1 MHSISLIVN
10 CQLSIVNY
18 KAGLVMN
25 EKTELLIRNIESVI
39 IGKRDVIVKIVCAML
54 AGGHVL
60 IEDVPGVGKTL
71 LAQTLAKSVSGSFGR
86 IQFTPD
92 LMPSDV
98 VGFTVIDPHTGESE
112 YKEGAAMCN
121 FLLADEINRTS
132 PKVQSALLE
141 AMEELQISVDGV
153 THKLPV
159 PFMTLATQNPI
170 ETYGTY
176 HLPEAQLDRFLMR
189 LSIGYPDRAA
199 ELLMLERM
207 PHNIEVEPVMSLE
220 DVMALREAAGRVY
233 VSEQVRAY
241 ILMVVCATR
250 TSRDVKLGAS
260 PRASIALFRAA
271 QAMALMSGRA
281 YVTPDDVKAV
291 AAEVLAH
298 RLILAAGQSTFRSG
312 AEIIAKIL
320 VDTPVPV

>member
-1 MHSISLIVN
+1 MNQKIEQLIS
-10 CQLSIVNY
+10 
-18 KAGLVMN
+18 
-25 EKTELLIRNIESVI
+25 NIESSI
-39 IGKRDVIVKIVCAML
+39 IGKRGVIEKVICAML

-71 LAQTLAKSVSGSFGR
+71 LAETLARSVSGSFGR

-98 VGFTVIDPHTGESE
+98 IGYTSIDMSTGKSE

-141 AMEELQISVDGV
+141 AMEEKQISVDGV
-153 THKLPV
+153 THRLPV

-199 ELLMLERM
+199 EMAMLDIMPQDRPVSAVMSIEELLELRERA
-207 PHNIEVEPVMSLE
+207 EQVTVSEPVK
-220 DVMALREAAGRVY
+220 
-233 VSEQVRAY
+233 AY
-241 ILMVVCATR
+241 ILSIVNATR
-250 TSRDVKLGAS
+250 NNPQLVKLGAS
-260 PRASIALFRAA
+260 PRASIAMYKAA
-271 QAMALMSGRA
+271 QAMALMNDRSFA
-281 YVTPDDVKAV
+281 TPDDVKAV
-291 AAEVLAH
+291 AVAVLSH
-298 RLILAAGQSTFRSG
+298 R
-312 AEIIAKIL
+312 
-320 VDTPVPV
+320 

>member
-1 MHSISLIVN
+1 MNDITERLIS
-10 CQLSIVNY
+10 
-18 KAGLVMN
+18 
-25 EKTELLIRNIESVI
+25 NIEKVI
-39 IGKRDVIVKIVCAML
+39 IGKRPVIEKVICAML

-71 LAQTLAKSVSGSFGR
+71 LAETLAKSVSGSFGR

-98 VGFTVIDPHTGESE
+98 IGYNAVDINSGATE
-112 YKEGAAMCN
+112 YRAGAAMCN

-159 PFMTLATQNPI
+159 PFMTLATQNPV

-189 LSIGYPDRAA
+189 ISIGYPDRAA
-199 ELLMLERM
+199 EMLMLERM
-207 PHNIEVEPVMSLE
+207 PHNIEVQPVMQLPELIELRGMASRITVSEPVK
-220 DVMALREAAGRVY
+220 
-233 VSEQVRAY
+233 AY
-241 ILMVVCATR
+241 ILSVVSATR
-250 TSRDVKLGAS
+250 SMPQVKLGAS
-260 PRASIALFRAA
+260 PRASIALQRAA
-271 QAMALMSGRA
+271 QAMALMNSRA
-281 YVTPDDVKAV
+281 FVTPDDVKFVAV
-291 AAEVLAH
+291 NVLAH
-298 RLILAAGQSTFRSG
+298 RLVLSAGQSDYQSAEDII
-312 AEIIAKIL
+312 AEILAR
-320 VDTPVPV
+320 TAVPN

>member
-1 MHSISLIVN
+1 
-10 CQLSIVNY
+10 
-18 KAGLVMN
+18 MN
-25 EKTELLIRNIESVI
+25 EKIEKLIGNIENVI
-39 IGKRDVIVKIVCAML
+39 LGKRDAVVKIVCAMT

-71 LAQTLAKSVSGSFGR
+71 LAETLAKSVSGTFGR

-98 VGFTVIDPHTGESE
+98 IGYTVIDRRTGEAS
-112 YKEGAAMCN
+112 YREGAAMCN

-141 AMEELQISVDGV
+141 AMEELQISVDGI

-189 LSIGYPDRAA
+189 LSRPRRGNEYARKNA
-199 ELLMLERM
+199 
-207 PHNIEVEPVMSLE
+207 
-220 DVMALREAAGRVY
+220 
-233 VSEQVRAY
+233 SENGSSARYDA
-241 ILMVVCATR
+241 
-250 TSRDVKLGAS
+250 
-260 PRASIALFRAA
+260 
-271 QAMALMSGRA
+271 
-281 YVTPDDVKAV
+281 
-291 AAEVLAH
+291 
-298 RLILAAGQSTFRSG
+298 
-312 AEIIAKIL
+312 
-320 VDTPVPV
+320 

>member
-1 MHSISLIVN
+1 MNPKVEQLIN
-10 CQLSIVNY
+10 
-18 KAGLVMN
+18 
-25 EKTELLIRNIESVI
+25 NIDNVI
-39 IGKRDVIVKIVCAML
+39 IGKHDVIVKIVCTMI

-71 LAQTLAKSVSGSFGR
+71 LAETLAKSVSGSFGR

-98 VGFTVIDPHTGESE
+98 IGYTVIDQKTAETSYRP
-112 YKEGAAMCN
+112 GAAMCN

-132 PKVQSALLE
+132 PKVQSSLLE

-189 LSIGYPDRAA
+189 ISIGYPDRVA
-199 ELLMLERM
+199 EMAMLEKM
-207 PHNIEVEPVMSLE
+207 PQKMSVQPVMSLDE
-220 DVMALREAAGRVY
+220 VLELRQSASRVA
-233 VSEQVRAY
+233 VSEQVKAY
-241 ILMVVCATR
+241 ILMIVGATR
-250 TSRDVKLGAS
+250 NRREIKLGAS
-260 PRASIALFRAA
+260 PRGSIALYRAA
-271 QAMALMSGRA
+271 QAMALINNRA
-281 YVTPDDVKAV
+281 FATPDDVKAM
-291 AAEVLAH
+291 ASAVLSH
-298 RLILAAGQSTFRSG
+298 RVILAAGQTEFVSSEQLIG
-312 AEIIAKIL
+312 KIL
-320 VDTPVPV
+320 MDTTIPV

>member
-1 MHSISLIVN
+1 MNDITERLIS
-10 CQLSIVNY
+10 
-18 KAGLVMN
+18 
-25 EKTELLIRNIESVI
+25 NIEKVI
-39 IGKRDVIVKIVCAML
+39 IGKRPVIEKVICAML

-71 LAQTLAKSVSGSFGR
+71 LAETLAKSVSGSFGR

-98 VGFTVIDPHTGESE
+98 IGYNAVDINSGTTE
-112 YKEGAAMCN
+112 YRAGAAMCN

-159 PFMTLATQNPI
+159 PFMTLATQNPV

-189 LSIGYPDRAA
+189 ISIGYPDRAA
-199 ELLMLERM
+199 EMLMLERM
-207 PHNIEVEPVMSLE
+207 PHNIEVQPVMQLPELIELRGMASRITVSEPVK
-220 DVMALREAAGRVY
+220 
-233 VSEQVRAY
+233 AY
-241 ILMVVCATR
+241 ILSVVSATR
-250 TSRDVKLGAS
+250 SMPQVKLGAS
-260 PRASIALFRAA
+260 PRASIALQRAA
-271 QAMALMSGRA
+271 QAMALMNSRA
-281 YVTPDDVKAV
+281 FVTPDDVKFVAV
-291 AAEVLAH
+291 NVLAH
-298 RLILAAGQSTFRSG
+298 RLVLSTGQSDYQSAEDIIAEILARTA
-312 AEIIAKIL
+312 
-320 VDTPVPV
+320 VPN

>member
-1 MHSISLIVN
+1 MNPKIEQLIN
-10 CQLSIVNY
+10 
-18 KAGLVMN
+18 
-25 EKTELLIRNIESVI
+25 NIENVI
-39 IGKRDVIVKIVCAML
+39 IGKRDVIEKIVCAML

-71 LAQTLAKSVSGSFGR
+71 LAETLAKSVSGSFGR

-98 VGFTVIDPHTGESE
+98 IGYTVIDQNTGESS
-112 YKEGAAMCN
+112 YRAGAAMCN

-189 LSIGYPDRAA
+189 ISIGYPDRAA
-199 ELLMLERM
+199 ELQMLEKM
-207 PHNIEVEPVMSLE
+207 PHSLTVQSVMTLE
-220 DVMALREAAGRVY
+220 DVTALRESASKIT
-233 VSEQVRAY
+233 VSEQVKAY
-241 ILMVVCATR
+241 ILMIVGATR
-250 TSRDVKLGAS
+250 NRKEIKLGAS
-260 PRASIALFRAA
+260 PRASIALYRAS
-271 QAMALMSGRA
+271 QALALMNNRA
-281 YVTPDDVKAV
+281 YATPDDVKAM
-291 AAEVLAH
+291 APAVLSH
-298 RLILAAGQSTFRSG
+298 RVILAAGQTEFVSSD
-312 AEIIAKIL
+312 EIVQKIISET
-320 VDTPVPV
+320 VIPT

>member
-1 MHSISLIVN
+1 MNTKIEQLIN
-10 CQLSIVNY
+10 
-18 KAGLVMN
+18 
-25 EKTELLIRNIESVI
+25 NIETVI
-39 IGKRDVIVKIVCAML
+39 LGKREVVEKIVCAMI

-71 LAQTLAKSVSGSFGR
+71 LAETLAKSVSGSFGR

-98 VGFTVIDPHTGESE
+98 IGYTVIDQRTGESS
-112 YKEGAAMCN
+112 YRAGAAMCN

-189 LSIGYPDRAA
+189 LSIGYPDRKA
-199 ELLMLERM
+199 ELRMLEKM
-207 PHNIEVEPVMSLE
+207 PQKMAVQSVMNLDEVLQ
-220 DVMALREAAGRVY
+220 LRETASGVR
-233 VSEQVRAY
+233 VSEQVKAY
-241 ILMVVCATR
+241 ILMLVGATR
-250 TSRDVKLGAS
+250 NRQEVKLGAS
-260 PRASIALFRAA
+260 PRASIALFKAA
-271 QAMALMSGRA
+271 QAMAVINDRA
-281 YVTPDDVKAV
+281 FATPDDVKSMAIP
-291 AAEVLAH
+291 VLSH
-298 RLILAAGQSTFRSG
+298 RVILAAGQTEFVSSE
-312 AEIIAKIL
+312 EIIERIL
-320 VDTPVPV
+320 AETVIPV

>member
-1 MHSISLIVN
+1 MHPKIE
-10 CQLSIVNY
+10 QL
-18 KAGLVMN
+18 
-25 EKTELLIRNIESVI
+25 TDNIEKVI
-39 IGKRDVIVKIVCAML
+39 IGKRGIIIKIICAMI

-98 VGFTVIDPHTGESE
+98 VGYTVIDRNGSSE
-112 YKEGAAMCN
+112 YRAGAAMCN

-141 AMEELQISVDGV
+141 AMEELQISVDGI

-176 HLPEAQLDRFLMR
+176 HLPEAQLDRFIMR
-189 LSIGYPDRAA
+189 LSIGYPDRSA
-199 ELLMLERM
+199 EKSMLEKM
-207 PHNIEVEPVMSLE
+207 PQSIEISPVMSLDE
-220 DVMALREAAGRVY
+220 VMELREAASA
-233 VSEQVRAY
+233 VSVSDQVKNY
-241 ILMVVCATR
+241 ILSIVGSTR
-250 TSRDVKLGAS
+250 CRSEIKLGAS
-260 PRASIALFRAA
+260 PRASIALYRAA
-271 QAMALMSGRA
+271 QAMALINNRSYA
-281 YVTPDDVKAV
+281 VPDDVKAV
-291 AAEVLAH
+291 ASSVLSH
-298 RLILAAGQSTFRSG
+298 RVILAPGQSAFQNSQ
-312 AEIIAKIL
+312 AVIEKIL
-320 VDTPVPV
+320 SEVTVPV

>member
-1 MHSISLIVN
+1 MRPEIE
-10 CQLSIVNY
+10 
-18 KAGLVMN
+18 KLVD
-25 EKTELLIRNIESVI
+25 NIEKVI
-39 IGKRDVIVKIVCAML
+39 IGKREVIVKVICAML

-71 LAQTLAKSVSGSFGR
+71 LAQTLAKSVSGTFGR

-98 VGFTVIDPHTGESE
+98 VGYTMIDREGHSE
-112 YKEGAAMCN
+112 YRAGAAMCN

-141 AMEELQISVDGV
+141 AMEELQISVDGI

-189 LSIGYPDRAA
+189 LSIGYPDRSA
-199 ELLMLERM
+199 EKRMLEKM
-207 PHNIEVEPVMSLE
+207 PHTIGITPVMSLDE
-220 DVMALREAAGRVY
+220 IMKLREEAGKIS
-233 VSEQVRAY
+233 VSDGVKSY
-241 ILMVVCATR
+241 ILSIVSATR
-250 TSRDVKLGAS
+250 TKQEIKLGAS
-260 PRASIALFRAA
+260 PRATIALFRAA
-271 QAMALMSGRA
+271 QSMALINGRDYA
-281 YVTPDDVKAV
+281 VPDDVKII
-291 AAEVLAH
+291 AADVLSH
-298 RLILAAGQSTFRSG
+298 RVILAAGQSAFLDSK
-312 AEIIAKIL
+312 AIIEKIL
-320 VDTPVPV
+320 EETVVPI

>member
-1 MHSISLIVN
+1 
-10 CQLSIVNY
+10 
-18 KAGLVMN
+18 MN
-25 EKTELLIRNIESVI
+25 EKIAQLIANIENVI
-39 IGKRDVIVKIVCAML
+39 LGKRDAIIKVVCAML

-71 LAQTLAKSVSGSFGR
+71 LAETLAKSVSGSFGR

-98 VGFTVIDPHTGESE
+98 IGYTMIDPRTGEGT
-112 YKEGAAMCN
+112 YRPGAAMCN

-141 AMEELQISVDGV
+141 AMEELQISVDGQ
-153 THKLPV
+153 TYKLPV

-176 HLPEAQLDRFLMR
+176 HLPEAQLDRFLMK

-199 ELLMLERM
+199 ELSMLEKM
-207 PHNIEVEPVMSLE
+207 PQKMTVAPVMTL
-220 DVMALREAAGRVY
+220 DDLTMLRTAASNVS
-233 VSEQVRAY
+233 VSEQVKAY
-241 ILMVVCATR
+241 ILMIVSATR
-250 TSRDVKLGAS
+250 TRPAVKLGAS
-260 PRASIALFRAA
+260 PRGSIALYRAA
-271 QAMALMSGRA
+271 QAMALINNRS

-291 AAEVLAH
+291 APGVLSH
-298 RLILAAGQSTFRSG
+298 RIIMAAGQSGSPE
-312 AEIIAKIL
+312 EIVQQIL
-320 VDTPVPV
+320 LETPIPV

>member
-1 MHSISLIVN
+1 MNPKVEQLIN
-10 CQLSIVNY
+10 
-18 KAGLVMN
+18 
-25 EKTELLIRNIESVI
+25 NIDNVI
-39 IGKRDVIVKIVCAML
+39 IGKHDVIVKIVCAMI

-71 LAQTLAKSVSGSFGR
+71 LAETLAKSVSGSFGR

-98 VGFTVIDPHTGESE
+98 IGYTVIDRKTGETS
-112 YKEGAAMCN
+112 YRAGAAMCN

-132 PKVQSALLE
+132 PKVQSSLLE

-153 THKLPV
+153 THKLPM

-199 ELLMLERM
+199 ELSMLEKM
-207 PHNIEVEPVMSLE
+207 PQKMAVQPVMSLDE
-220 DVMALREAAGRVY
+220 VLELRENAAKVA
-233 VSEQVRAY
+233 VSEQVKAY
-241 ILMVVCATR
+241 ILMIVGATR
-250 TSRDVKLGAS
+250 NRREIKLGAS
-260 PRASIALFRAA
+260 PRGSIALYRAA
-271 QAMALMSGRA
+271 QAMALINNRA
-281 YVTPDDVKAV
+281 FATPDDVKQMASAV
-291 AAEVLAH
+291 LSH
-298 RLILAAGQSTFRSG
+298 RVILAAGQTEFVSSEELIG
-312 AEIIAKIL
+312 KIL
-320 VDTPVPV
+320 MDTTVPV